1 MAGYGGA
8 FKDCGSDSKCMLC
21 NFGDE
26 IDTYQL
32 KVKEFGNLCCRVPYS
47 TLLDYVENGG
57 GEYVEKF
64 TTDEWEGIQLENHS
78 R

>member
-1 MAGYGGA
+1 MAGYGSSNNR

-47 TLLDYVENGG
+47 

-64 TTDEWEGIQLENHS
+64 TTDEWEGIQLKNHS